1 MPKYL
6 DLRGP
11 IAACTIYAGGEL
23 VARVVTVTL
32 PAVSPTPGVV
42 GGRGEGGAAVEV
54 LRDV

>member
-23 VARVVTVTL
+23 VARDVTVTL
-32 PAVSPTPGVV
+32 PAVTPTTTVEI
-42 GGRGEGGAAVEV
+42 GRASCRERV
-54 LRDV
+54 

>member
-23 VARVVTVTL
+23 VARDVTVTL
-32 PAVSPTPGVV
+32 PAVTPTTGDRKSTV
-42 GGRGEGGAAVEV
+42 
-54 LRDV
+54 